1 MQQMTDERISW
12 FPLSPE
18 AELTDYQRQKFETA
32 AERLGF
38 VPNVFRAWAWRP
50 KRFAMW
56 RAHIED
62 LLEGTETLTAAEREM
77 VAVAVSMTNGCLYC
91 VTSHGWSLR
100 HLLGDP
106 VLGDR
111 ITLDYRR
118 AGLSPRQVAM
128 LDYAVKITRTP
139 LDCEEADL
147 AGLRAHGFN
156 DQDIWDIAELAAMFN
171 YTNRLVS
178 AIGLIPNREYPGM
191 AR

>member
-1 MQQMTDERISW
+1 MKQVMEERISW
-12 FPLSPE
+12 FPIAKE
-18 AELTDYQRQKFETA
+18 TELTEYQRQKFESAT
-32 AERLGF
+32 ERLGF
-38 VPNVFRAWAWRP
+38 VPNVFRAFAWRP
-50 KRFAMW
+50 ERFAKW

-62 LLEGTETLTAAEREM
+62 LMEGTDTLPAAEREM
-77 VAVAVSMTNGCLYC
+77 VAVAVSMSNGCLYC
-91 VTSHGWSLR
+91 LTSHGWSLR

-128 LDYAVKITRTP
+128 LDYAVKITEAP
-139 LDCEEADL
+139 LDCEEDDVEE
-147 AGLRAHGFN
+147 LRAHGFT
-156 DQDIWDIAELAAMFN
+156 DEDIWDIAELAAMFN

-178 AIGLIPNREYPGM
+178 AVGLVPNREYPGM